1 MGGWKCAQNSIIVKS
16 GNLKMKELIILFLIL
31 IFSLT
36 ACSTKVHDESAQTQ
50 SEKPQNTDVVLNEM
64 EIEISEAE
72 AGGANADAAWDFSE
86 IHGSEE
92 GFIVSAQ
99 DLYNDGG
106 WGWFPCSKSGTYHF
120 QAIGTEEDIY
130 SPSAAHNLVWKVY
143 LMEKP
148 FTDTPRFIPQAGYEA
163 VVTGDGS
170 VKVEEGIYIVIYCS
184 QNSYEYGLS
193 SSYEGDSEAFYQCT
207 ME

>member
-1 MGGWKCAQNSIIVKS
+1 
-16 GNLKMKELIILFLIL
+16 MKKLIILFPLL
-31 IFSLT
+31 LLSLT
-36 ACSTKVHDESAQTQ
+36 SCNAKVRDESTQTQ
-50 SEKPQNTDVVLNEM
+50 PEKRQNTDVSLTGTES
-64 EIEISEAE
+64 EISEA
-72 AGGANADAAWDFSE
+72 AATWDFSK
-86 IHGSEE
+86 INGNEE

-106 WGWFPCSKSGTYHF
+106 WGWFPCVESGTYHF
-120 QAIGTEEDIY
+120 QAMGSKEDIY
-130 SPSAAHNLVWKVY
+130 SPSADNLVWKVY
-143 LMEKP
+143 LMEEP
-148 FTDTPRFIPQAGYEA
+148 FKDTPRFISQAGYEA

-170 VKVEEGIYIVIYCS
+170 VEVEEGTYIVIYCS

>member
-1 MGGWKCAQNSIIVKS
+1 
-16 GNLKMKELIILFLIL
+16 MKKLIILLL
-31 IFSLT
+31 LLLLSLT
-36 ACSTKVHDESAQTQ
+36 ACNTKVRDESAQTQ
-50 SEKPQNTDVVLNEM
+50 LEKRQNSDVVLTET
-64 EIEISEAE
+64 ESEISEPE
-72 AGGANADAAWDFSE
+72 ATWDFSE

-99 DLYNDGG
+99 NMYNEGG

-120 QAIGTEEDIY
+120 QVMGAKEDIY
-130 SPSAAHNLVWKVY
+130 SLAADNLVWKVY
-143 LMEKP
+143 LMEEP
-148 FTDTPRFIPQAGYEA
+148 FIDTPRFIPQAGYEA
-163 VVTGDGS
+163 VVIGDGS
-170 VKVEEGIYIVIYCS
+170 VEIEEGTYIVIYCS

>member
-1 MGGWKCAQNSIIVKS
+1 
-16 GNLKMKELIILFLIL
+16 MKKHIILFLIL
-31 IFSLT
+31 PLSLT
-36 ACSTKVHDESAQTQ
+36 ACNIKIHDESMQIRL
-50 SEKPQNTDVVLNEM
+50 EKHQYTNALNETKS
-64 EIEISEAE
+64 EISEAE
-72 AGGANADAAWDFSE
+72 SSGANVDATWEFSE
-86 IHGSEE
+86 IDGSEE

-106 WGWFPCSKSGTYHF
+106 WGWFPCGKSGTYHF
-120 QAIGTEEDIY
+120 QTMGAIEDIY
-130 SPSAAHNLVWKVY
+130 SPSADNLVWKVY

-148 FTDTPRFIPQAGYEA
+148 FIDTPRFIPQAGYEV

-170 VKVEEGIYIVIYCS
+170 AELEEGTYIVVYCS

-207 ME
+207 IE

>member
-1 MGGWKCAQNSIIVKS
+1 
-16 GNLKMKELIILFLIL
+16 MKKYIILFLL
-31 IFSLT
+31 LLLSLT
-36 ACSTKVHDESAQTQ
+36 ACNTKVRDESTQNQ
-50 SEKPQNTDVVLNEM
+50 SEKRQNSDAILTET
-64 EIEISEAE
+64 ESGISEPE
-72 AGGANADAAWDFSE
+72 ESGVNVDATWDFSE

-92 GFIVSAQ
+92 GLIVSAQ

-106 WGWFPCSKSGTYHF
+106 WGWFPCGNSGTYQF
-120 QAIGTEEDIY
+120 QVMGAEEDIY
-130 SPSAAHNLVWKVY
+130 SPSADHIVWKVY

-148 FTDTPRFIPQAGYEA
+148 FIDTPRFIPQAGYEA

-170 VKVEEGIYIVIYCS
+170 VEVEEGTYIVIYCS